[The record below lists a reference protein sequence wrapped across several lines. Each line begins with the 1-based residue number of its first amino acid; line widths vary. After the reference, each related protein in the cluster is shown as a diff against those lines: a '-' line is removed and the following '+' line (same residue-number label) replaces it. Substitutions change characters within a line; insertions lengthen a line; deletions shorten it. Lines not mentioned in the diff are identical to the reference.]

1 MGSTRGLHALR
12 NRIPCLKRMLHYCGD
27 EGVLSPLAEA
37 AACHHLF
44 YPCKPPPCTYLARRQ
59 LTRALNQRRDP
70 LPNLLRHVCPQIT

>member
-44 YPCKPPPCTYLARRQ
+44 YPCKPPPP
-59 LTRALNQRRDP
+59 ALISPDD
-70 LPNLLRHVCPQIT
+70 NLQEH